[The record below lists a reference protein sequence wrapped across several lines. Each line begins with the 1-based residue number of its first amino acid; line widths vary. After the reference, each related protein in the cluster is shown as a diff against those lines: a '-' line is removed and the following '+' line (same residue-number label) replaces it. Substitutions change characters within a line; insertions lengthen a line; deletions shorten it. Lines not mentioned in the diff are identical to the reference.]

1 MAEKRD
7 YYEVLGVSKS
17 ASADEI
23 KRAYRK
29 KAKQYHPDMNKEAG
43 AEEKFKEV
51 NEAYEILSDE
61 NKKAAYDRYGHAAFS
76 QGGAGGGA
84 GGFGGFGGAGFEDV
98 DLGDIFGSFFGGGGS
113 RRRRDTGPMRGEDR
127 LMRLTIEFMEAIKGV
142 KKDIK
147 VTYDEQCSH
156 CHGTGAQNPED
167 VQVCPTCQG
176 RGTVQQQVRSPFG
189 TVVTEAECPTCHGAG
204 KTVKNNCTHCHGKG
218 FVNKTVTVQL
228 DIPAGIDS
236 HQQLRVGGKG
246 GRGRNGGP
254 NGDLFVEIQVRPH
267 KYFVREGRNI
277 HIEIPISV
285 VDAVLGCEIDCPT
298 VSGDVKL
305 KIPAGT
311 QPNAV
316 LRLKGKGVKDI
327 RSDNYGDQYVKVN
340 IQIPTKLDRE
350 EKECFEKLRKGTKK
364 ESLFDAFKKNFK
376 I

>member
-7 YYEVLGVSKS
+7 YYEVLGVAKG
-17 ASADEI
+17 ATADEI

-98 DLGDIFGSFFGGGGS
+98 DLGDIFGSFFGGGS
-113 RRRRDTGPMRGEDR
+113 RRSRNTGPMRGEDR
-127 LMRLTIEFMEAIKGV
+127 LMRLTIDFMEAIKGV

-156 CHGTGAQNPED
+156 CHGTGAEKPED
-167 VQVCPTCQG
+167 VQVCPTCHG

-189 TVVTEAECPTCHGAG
+189 TVVTEAECPTCHGNG
-204 KTVKNNCTHCHGKG
+204 KTVKSNCTHCHGKG
-218 FVNKTVTVQL
+218 YVNKTVTVQL

-254 NGDLFVEIQVRPH
+254 NGDLFVEIQVRNH

-298 VSGDVKL
+298 VTGDVKL

-350 EKECFEKLRKGTKK
+350 EKECFEKLRKNTKK
-364 ESLFDAFKKNFK
+364 ESLFDSFKKNFK